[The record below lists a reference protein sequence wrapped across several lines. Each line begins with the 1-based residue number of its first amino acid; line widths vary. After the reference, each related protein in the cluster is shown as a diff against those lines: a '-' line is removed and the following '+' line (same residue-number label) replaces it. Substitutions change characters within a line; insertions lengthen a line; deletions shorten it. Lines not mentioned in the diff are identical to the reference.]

1 MRWGPSGGGPSPAAG
16 PRGLPPLLP
25 RPRAA
30 ARLLTDVSA
39 LSPQLTTLRG
49 AILEDAIPSTARHGT
64 ARGLPLREVLEYLV
78 PELSTQCLRQAPSSP
93 RVAEQLLRLD
103 EQGVCAAPSSP
114 SPSRTTACLESRDA
128 FSPWLLPDVPVRS
141 LGDPTSFCWGAP
153 PLCCDRCRFT
163 KVRCV
168 PARRTGQTRA
178 DEASGAFLPGLKTL
192 TLSLSV
198 NYRSFPVA
206 VREAA
211 GSQAGVNSVRLEH
224 CSPDLVG
231 PQAMGTLRGGAP
243 RPLL

>member
-25 RPRAA
+25 LPRAA

-114 SPSRTTACLESRDA
+114 VPLPYDHLSRKPRRVFSLASPRRARALVRR
-128 FSPWLLPDVPVRS
+128 PDVFL
-141 LGDPTSFCWGAP
+141 LGRT
-153 PLCCDRCRFT
+153 
-163 KVRCV
+163 
-168 PARRTGQTRA
+168 PAV
-178 DEASGAFLPGLKTL
+178 L
-192 TLSLSV
+192 
-198 NYRSFPVA
+198 
-206 VREAA
+206 
-211 GSQAGVNSVRLEH
+211 
-224 CSPDLVG
+224 
-231 PQAMGTLRGGAP
+231 
-243 RPLL
+243 